1 MELTSQVESEN
12 RSKLELA
19 LRYIRAIASLGGN
32 LPDERLISRTG
43 PNDSVARG
51 NMYVESRR
59 LATEAQKLL
68 ETL

>member
-1 MELTSQVESEN
+1 MADISQESRTE
-12 RSKLELA
+12 KLEQA

-32 LPDERLISRTG
+32 LPDERLYSRTG

-59 LATEAQKLL
+59 LALEAQKLL
-68 ETL
+68 ESL